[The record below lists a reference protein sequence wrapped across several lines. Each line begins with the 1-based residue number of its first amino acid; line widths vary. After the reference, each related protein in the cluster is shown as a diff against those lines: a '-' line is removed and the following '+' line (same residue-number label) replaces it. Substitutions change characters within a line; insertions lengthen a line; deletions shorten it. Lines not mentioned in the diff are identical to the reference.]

1 MTRQGGRGGGGN
13 KSMYVPDVD
22 DKECSSILM
31 EAQRLIGDPCNRLA
45 SYVCKLFLQVKPL
58 CSLWSYVDFACTF
71 CRTQFMYVH
80 TYIPM

>member
-1 MTRQGGRGGGGN
+1 MEVGIHDTAGRKGGGN

-58 CSLWSYVDFACTF
+58 CSSYGV
-71 CRTQFMYVH
+71 M
-80 TYIPM
+80 